1 MKKIVTMAAL
11 SFLAAV
17 PYAALQAQPKAAD
30 PVIMVVNGVDV
41 PRSEFEYSYNKN
53 NSDGVIDKKSV
64 EEYVDL
70 FINYKLKVFA
80 ALDAKYD
87 TLSSFKAEFAQY
99 RDQQLLPAMVTD
111 EDMEREAHRIY
122 DETVDRIGPDGLI
135 QTAHILLRVPQQG
148 SEEELAAA
156 KVRIDS
162 VYNALKKGADFSE
175 LATKVSQDPGSAR
188 QGGLLPFV
196 QRGQLV
202 KEFEDAAFALK
213 DSGQI
218 SPIVQSPFGYHIIQ
232 LRGRK
237 MLEPYEFHHESIL
250 KFIEQRG
257 LRDNIAEQKID
268 SIVKN
273 GNGKTKEQ
281 VMNEVADEMSA
292 KDDEMKYLIKEYH
305 DGLLL
310 YEISNQLVWD
320 KAAKDEAGLAQYF
333 KQNKKKYAWD
343 KPRYKGMAY
352 HVKEQADVK
361 AVADCVKKLP
371 FDQWAEKLRQTFNAD
386 SVIRIRVE
394 KGIFKEGDNALVDS
408 IIFKKDTTVSHLKDY
423 PINAV
428 YGKVLKKGPED
439 YTDVRG
445 LVVADYQEM
454 LEQQWVAELRRK
466 YSFSVNKNVL
476 QTVNK
481 H

>member
-1 MKKIVTMAAL
+1 MKLKMLFAVCLASA
-11 SFLAAV
+11 AAV
-17 PYAALQAQPKAAD
+17 AQTTVD
-30 PVIMVVNGVDV
+30 PVIMTVNGVDV

-70 FINYKLKVFA
+70 FINYKLKVLA

-162 VYNALKKGADFSE
+162 VYNALQKGADFSE

-257 LRDNIAEQKID
+257 LRDNIAEQKVD

-281 VMNEVADEMSA
+281 VMNEVADELSA

-428 YGKVLKKGPED
+428 YGKVLKKGPEG

-466 YSFSVNKNVL
+466 YSFSVNKDVL